1 MDQKIEML
9 QKNALQIAENKMNF
23 YKGTKEED
31 KIVQAWHKKSALTMY
46 FLEFLETSTLKAYI

>member
-1 MDQKIEML
+1 ML